1 MRLRDFAD
9 GDLAEGI
16 HGPCQTGDS
25 WQRTL
30 VAEEGDDL
38 LGMGTM
44 MLSNVHRNSYYC
56 EVQVEPEARRRGVG
70 RALFEALVASTPTP
84 DPILTR
90 AMSSQPAR
98 QAFAR
103 AMGFE
108 VLTRCPSPQLNP
120 GSRATSHWIERHQP
134 PAGVRIVPAR
144 DRSFEE
150 FLEAWVDLY
159 VWIHE
164 EWSPTVARETVHKLF
179 AASRMADVDFEVS
192 QVALVDDRIV
202 ALACVLPDQWDNRS
216 FLVTETVR
224 RRLRNGTQILAA
236 TIAAALRAC
245 ARRGIHFVEF
255 DGHVVDPHYYPLSQT
270 FPITGADP
278 LLVMRHPGRL
288 VIAGV
293 ADRNHHVRRSAVG
306 DATRDLGRASRGA
319 NV

>member
-1 MRLRDFAD
+1 MRLRDFAE

-16 HGPCQTGDS
+16 HGPCQSGDG

-30 VAEEGDDL
+30 VADDCGDVV
-38 LGMGTM
+38 GMGTM
-44 MLSNVHRNSYYC
+44 LLSNVHRSSYYC
-56 EVQVEPEARRRGVG
+56 EVLVEPESRRHGVG
-70 RALFEALVASTPTP
+70 RALFEALLECTPTS

-108 VLTRCPSPQLNP
+108 VLMRCPSPQLNP
-120 GSRATSHWIERHQP
+120 GSLATGHWIQRHQP
-134 PAGVRIVPAR
+134 PADVTVVPAR
-144 DRSFEE
+144 ERRFEE
-150 FLEAWVDLY
+150 FLDAWVDLY

-164 EWSPTVARETVHKLF
+164 EWSPTVERETVYQLF
-179 AASRMADVDFEVS
+179 AASGMADVDFELS
-192 QVALVDDRIV
+192 QVALVEDRIV

-224 RRLRNGTQILAA
+224 RRLRNGIEILGA

-245 ARRGIHFVEF
+245 AQRGIHFVEF

-278 LLVMRHPGRL
+278 LLVMRHPGRGGA
-288 VIAGV
+288 AGIDDQLRPELSE
-293 ADRNHHVRRSAVG
+293 AQQRY
-306 DATRDLGRASRGA
+306 RALRF
-319 NV
+319 